1 MRVVHQIPNPHCK
14 ITIFQWNNRYIIK
27 LEVDHL
33 EQTFKINQFDVTNED
48 ELLKILD
55 ETFIQEAILR
65 FTTMDE
71 SIYQA
76 LKRS

>member
-1 MRVVHQIPNPHCK
+1 MRIVHQIPNPHCK

-27 LEVDHL
+27 LELDHL
-33 EQTFKINQFDVTNED
+33 EQTFKIDQFNLTSED

-55 ETFIQEAILR
+55 EGFIQEAISR
-65 FTTMDE
+65 FSSMDE
-71 SIYQA
+71 SLYQA